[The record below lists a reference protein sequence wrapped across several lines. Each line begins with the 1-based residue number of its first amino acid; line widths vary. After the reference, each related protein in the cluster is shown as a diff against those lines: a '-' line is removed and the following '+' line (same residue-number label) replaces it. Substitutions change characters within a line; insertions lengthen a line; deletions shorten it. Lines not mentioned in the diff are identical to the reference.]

1 MTVCPRQFGDKRNH
15 VRSTS
20 TPSCNLFERRDAAR
34 GRSPAP
40 RLTEGLM
47 IHTHASLA
55 SACAT
60 GQQSIVE
67 FLVNM
72 EDTDLDA
79 LDADG
84 TSPLCA
90 AVTWDFDPIVRLLV
104 DAGCDVNV
112 RNTGTQT
119 TALHVA
125 AIQENGRIAHRLLQA
140 GADPTL
146 QDIFGR
152 SSCDFASPSAS
163 TWPLFAARGL
173 VRTPKDELIRKGVI
187 RKVAQVE
194 AGGSGGGG
202 GGGSGSGG
210 GGSGSG
216 VRLPSGAVPFY
227 SRPGS
232 AYVVADADR
241 PPRTSSTAQ
250 LPSLS
255 ECGVDPLGEMEDEP
269 VDTSSRDRQAR
280 QPMFSS
286 WGP

>member
-1 MTVCPRQFGDKRNH
+1 
-15 VRSTS
+15 
-20 TPSCNLFERRDAAR
+20 
-34 GRSPAP
+34 
-40 RLTEGLM
+40 M

-55 SACAT
+55 SACAS

-67 FLVNM
+67 FLVGM

-112 RNTGTQT
+112 RNSGTQT

-146 QDIFGR
+146 EDVFGR

-173 VRTPKDELIRKGVI
+173 LRTPKDELIRKGVI
-187 RKVAQVE
+187 RKVAQLE
-194 AGGSGGGG
+194 AEGS
-202 GGGSGSGG
+202 GSGSGG
-210 GGSGSG
+210 GSGG
-216 VRLPSGAVPFY
+216 TARLPSGAVPFY

-232 AYVVADADR
+232 AYVVVDADR
-241 PPRTSSTAQ
+241 PPRTSSTASLQ

-255 ECGVDPLGEMEDEP
+255 EGGVDPLGEMDDEP
-269 VDTSSRDRQAR
+269 ADTSSRGRKAR

-286 WGP
+286 WGS

>member
-1 MTVCPRQFGDKRNH
+1 
-15 VRSTS
+15 
-20 TPSCNLFERRDAAR
+20 
-34 GRSPAP
+34 
-40 RLTEGLM
+40 M

-55 SACAT
+55 SACAS

-67 FLVNM
+67 FLVGM

-112 RNTGTQT
+112 RNSGTQT

-125 AIQENGRIAHRLLQA
+125 AIQENGRIAHMLLQA

-146 QDIFGR
+146 EDVFGR

-173 VRTPKDELIRKGVI
+173 LRTPKDELIRKGVI
-187 RKVAQVE
+187 RKVAQLE
-194 AGGSGGGG
+194 AEGS
-202 GGGSGSGG
+202 GSGSGG
-210 GGSGSG
+210 GSGG
-216 VRLPSGAVPFY
+216 TARLPSGAVPFY

-241 PPRTSSTAQ
+241 PPRASAGSTAQ

-255 ECGVDPLGEMEDEP
+255 EGGVDPLGEMDDEP
-269 VDTSSRDRQAR
+269 ADTSSRGRKAR

-286 WGP
+286 WGS

>member
-1 MTVCPRQFGDKRNH
+1 
-15 VRSTS
+15 
-20 TPSCNLFERRDAAR
+20 
-34 GRSPAP
+34 
-40 RLTEGLM
+40 M

-67 FLVNM
+67 FLVSM

>member
-1 MTVCPRQFGDKRNH
+1 
-15 VRSTS
+15 
-20 TPSCNLFERRDAAR
+20 
-34 GRSPAP
+34 
-40 RLTEGLM
+40 M

-67 FLVNM
+67 FLVSL
-72 EDTDLDA
+72 EETDLDA

-112 RNTGTQT
+112 RNGGTQT

-146 QDIFGR
+146 EDVFGR

-163 TWPLFAARGL
+163 VWPLFAARGL

-194 AGGSGGGG
+194 AEGSSGGG
-202 GGGSGSGG
+202 
-210 GGSGSG
+210 
-216 VRLPSGAVPFY
+216 
-227 SRPGS
+227 
-232 AYVVADADR
+232 
-241 PPRTSSTAQ
+241 T
-250 LPSLS
+250 
-255 ECGVDPLGEMEDEP
+255 E
-269 VDTSSRDRQAR
+269 
-280 QPMFSS
+280 
-286 WGP
+286 

>member
-1 MTVCPRQFGDKRNH
+1 
-15 VRSTS
+15 
-20 TPSCNLFERRDAAR
+20 
-34 GRSPAP
+34 
-40 RLTEGLM
+40 M

-67 FLVNM
+67 FLVSL
-72 EDTDLDA
+72 EETDLDA

-112 RNTGTQT
+112 RNGGTQT

-146 QDIFGR
+146 EDIFGR

-163 TWPLFAARGL
+163 VWPLFAARGL

-194 AGGSGGGG
+194 AEGSSGGGT
-202 GGGSGSGG
+202 
-210 GGSGSG
+210 

-255 ECGVDPLGEMEDEP
+255 EGGVDPLGEVDDEP
-269 VDTSSRDRQAR
+269 EDASSSRGRTAR
-280 QPMFSS
+280 QPTFSS
-286 WGP
+286 WGS

>member
-1 MTVCPRQFGDKRNH
+1 
-15 VRSTS
+15 
-20 TPSCNLFERRDAAR
+20 
-34 GRSPAP
+34 
-40 RLTEGLM
+40 M

-67 FLVNM
+67 FLVSL
-72 EDTDLDA
+72 EETDLDA

-112 RNTGTQT
+112 RNGGMQT

-146 QDIFGR
+146 EDVFGR

-163 TWPLFAARGL
+163 VWPLFAARGL

-194 AGGSGGGG
+194 AEGSGGGT
-202 GGGSGSGG
+202 
-210 GGSGSG
+210 

-241 PPRTSSTAQ
+241 PPRTLSTTQ

-255 ECGVDPLGEMEDEP
+255 EGGVDPLGEVDDEP
-269 VDTSSRDRQAR
+269 EDASSRDRTAR
-280 QPMFSS
+280 QPTFSS
-286 WGP
+286 WGS

>member
-1 MTVCPRQFGDKRNH
+1 
-15 VRSTS
+15 
-20 TPSCNLFERRDAAR
+20 
-34 GRSPAP
+34 
-40 RLTEGLM
+40 M

-67 FLVNM
+67 FLVSL
-72 EDTDLDA
+72 EETDLDA

-112 RNTGTQT
+112 RNGGTQT

-146 QDIFGR
+146 EDVFGR

-163 TWPLFAARGL
+163 VWPLFAARGL

-194 AGGSGGGG
+194 AEGSSGGT
-202 GGGSGSGG
+202 
-210 GGSGSG
+210 

-255 ECGVDPLGEMEDEP
+255 EGGVDPLGEVDDEP
-269 VDTSSRDRQAR
+269 EDASSRGGRTAR
-280 QPMFSS
+280 QPTFSS
-286 WGP
+286 WGS